1 MHGQKNIKK
10 QTYFFTQNQQ
20 RDTSIS
26 AFDPVI
32 IKPKKDSQ
40 VRTI

>member
-1 MHGQKNIKK
+1 MHGQKNIKNK
-10 QTYFFTQNQQ
+10 HFFTQNQQ

-26 AFDPVI
+26 AFYSVI
-32 IKPKKDSQ
+32 IKPEKDLQ